1 MIFFF
6 KLSNFQTRIMEFKK
20 TVRLNQ
26 EEQKLLESIAEKLA
40 FKTENKVFKH
50 LVSNFDSRTRKIE
63 ELESQVEK
71 LEFEISKKE
80 ETLESV
86 QEALKLISSF
96 SNLKF

>member
-1 MIFFF
+1 MIFF
-6 KLSNFQTRIMEFKK
+6 SNFQTRIMEFKK
-20 TVRLNQ
+20 TVRLNPV
-26 EEQKLLESIAEKLA
+26 EQKLLESIAEKLA